1 MQYIIETGPATPS
14 RPDARTARAYWA
26 ATSALLAGAL
36 AGVPLALAAAIA
48 LTALQCV
55 HFRLAGHRPRG
66 LPLQVRAGFLALLCA
81 GLWPPLSFLH
91 LVQAVGVTA
100 NVLCGY
106 CLLAR
111 LLSLAPWN
119 RREPLS
125 RELLRW
131 TLLVPPGPGSILD
144 RRARLVPR

>member
-1 MQYIIETGPATPS
+1 MQPIIETGAATPS
-14 RPDARTARAYWA
+14 RPDARTARAYWSV
-26 ATSALLAGAL
+26 TSALLAGAL
-36 AGVPLALAAAIA
+36 AGVPQAMAAAIA

-55 HFRLAGHRPRG
+55 HFRLAGHGLRG
-66 LPLQVRAGFLALLCA
+66 LPLQVRLGYLAMLCA

-125 RELLRW
+125 LELLRW
-131 TLLVPPGPGSILD
+131 TLLVRPSPGSILE
-144 RRARLVPR
+144 RRARLGSV